1 MFSRSIIIR
10 AVAALGLAVLL
21 PLGLYLY
28 GQSRYRAGVAAQQQA
43 YALAELQAFRSE
55 SKRLTGLSVA
65 LAERIDT
72 LARIRPAIIERYTH
86 EIRERPLPD
95 GCLIDADRLRH
106 LNAALALA
114 DAARAAGQSG
124 RNLPA
129 DTDAGK

>member
-1 MFSRSIIIR
+1 MLGRSIIIR
-10 AVAALGLAVLL
+10 ALALGLAAVVL
-21 PLGLYLY
+21 PLGLYGY
-28 GQSRYRAGVAAQQQA
+28 GQSRYRAGVQAQTQA

-55 SKRLTGLSVA
+55 SQRLSGLSVELASRIAA
-65 LAERIDT
+65 LAK
-72 LARIRPAIIERYTH
+72 IRPAIIERYTH

-129 DTDAGK
+129 DTDAGE